1 MPQRIGRVKRRT
13 ETGPGPDFV
22 FAPPRQIAWKPG
34 TDPDILRKSG
44 TDPDFREEAMQ
55 RMIRITCGAFVAVAL
70 SACVV
75 VPDRRGP
82 PPPAYGRVEYRA
94 APPPPQAR
102 VEIGFHDRQ
111 REMARDYYRH
121 EYHERG
127 RCPPGLAK
135 KHNGCM
141 PPGQA
146 RKWRRGEPLPRDVV
160 YRPVPRDLEVRIGPA
175 PRGYRYV
182 EVAGDILMIAVGTSM
197 VVDAIDDLNRR

>member
-1 MPQRIGRVKRRT
+1 MMHQVVRIG
-13 ETGPGPDFV
+13 
-22 FAPPRQIAWKPG
+22 
-34 TDPDILRKSG
+34 
-44 TDPDFREEAMQ
+44 
-55 RMIRITCGAFVAVAL
+55 CGVLALAAL

-75 VPDRRGP
+75 VPDRG

-94 APPPPQAR
+94 APPPPPPQAR

-111 REMARDYYRH
+111 REMAREYYREH
-121 EYHERG
+121 RRYRDRDDDDR

-135 KHNGCM
+135 KGNGCM

-160 YRPVPRDLEVRIGPA
+160 YQPVPRDLEVRIGPP

-182 EVAGDILMIAVGTSM
+182 DVAGDILMIAVGTAV
-197 VVDAIDDLNRR
+197 VVDAIQDLNR

>member
-1 MPQRIGRVKRRT
+1 MHQVVRIG
-13 ETGPGPDFV
+13 
-22 FAPPRQIAWKPG
+22 
-34 TDPDILRKSG
+34 
-44 TDPDFREEAMQ
+44 
-55 RMIRITCGAFVAVAL
+55 CGVLAAAAL

-75 VPDRRGP
+75 VPERR

-94 APPPPQAR
+94 APPPPPQAR
-102 VEIGFHDRQ
+102 VEVGFHDRQ
-111 REMARDYYRH
+111 REMAREYYRR

-146 RKWRRGEPLPRDVV
+146 RKWRRGEPLPRNVAV
-160 YRPVPRDLEVRIGPA
+160 RPVPRDLEVRIGPA

-197 VVDAIDDLNRR
+197 VVDAIDDLNR

>member
-1 MPQRIGRVKRRT
+1 MMQQVVRI
-13 ETGPGPDFV
+13 
-22 FAPPRQIAWKPG
+22 
-34 TDPDILRKSG
+34 S
-44 TDPDFREEAMQ
+44 
-55 RMIRITCGAFVAVAL
+55 CGVLAAAAL

-75 VPDRRGP
+75 VPAHRP

-94 APPPPQAR
+94 APPPPPQAR

-111 REMARDYYRH
+111 REMAREYYRH

-146 RKWRRGEPLPRDVV
+146 RKWRRGEPLPRDVAV
-160 YRPVPRDLEVRIGPA
+160 RAVPRDLEVRIGPA